1 MKKLTRSPFWAL
13 ILSSL
18 CLSGCDLLR
27 LSPFEVLSW
36 NPGEGF
42 MEEPGNIEVS
52 VLLSHDPDRLSVERY
67 FSLSEDGINL
77 EGDFLWEGERI
88 YFIPR
93 APLERNHEYVIGITA
108 DAKDNNGLS
117 MDRSFEGSFSTRP
130 PVSRPKLV
138 SVFPEDGGTMTQVRG
153 SIRLEFSEDISISS
167 CTDSVSLSPALQG
180 IWVPQKPDTAVFIP
194 GEDWK
199 PGTRYTLGIQSSL
212 KGKTGLSMGEE
223 RSVSFTAGT
232 DREKPFLTGAWRI
245 EGMTETLL
253 QADDGEGTTVNSGWG
268 KTSVLLLRFPEPV
281 DILSVKQCL
290 SCEAVSGLVLE
301 AESLYGT
308 ELRFSLK
315 EMPLWGSR
323 FIVRLGEGV
332 KDAAGNTSTDSF
344 VFTIC
349 VDGESSRPP
358 EFRGIR
364 FPMAPGDPL
373 DCMPRSYT
381 VSDAYAGLPLTAET
395 YHYPYLVKVES
406 WIELYFETS
415 GGAAIDPL
423 EIARCFRVEAT
434 NGAVSFNPRMVVN
447 ENFSISEAVAGW
459 ENYRRLE
466 VRGILTNSVSSGV
479 VSFVIDS
486 GFIDS
491 NGNTG
496 EEYRLPLLK

>member
-1 MKKLTRSPFWAL
+1 MKRLKVSSFWAI
-13 ILSSL
+13 ILFSL
-18 CLSGCDLLR
+18 CFSACDLLR

-42 MEEPGNIEVS
+42 VEEPGNIEIS

-67 FSLSEDGINL
+67 FSLSEDGTNL
-77 EGDFLWEGERI
+77 EGDFLWKGERV

-93 APLERNHEYVIGITA
+93 APLERNHEYVIGISA
-108 DAKDNNGLS
+108 DAKDSSGLS

-138 SVFPEDGGTMTQVRG
+138 SVFPEDGGTMTQLRG

-180 IWVPQKPDTAVFIP
+180 IWISDKPGTAVFIP

-199 PGTRYTLGIQSSL
+199 PGASYTLSIQSSL

-223 RSVSFTAGT
+223 RSVSFTAGN
-232 DREKPFLTGAWRI
+232 DREKPSLAGAWRI
-245 EGMTETLL
+245 DGTTETLL
-253 QADDGEGTTVNSGWG
+253 QADDGEGKTVNPGWG
-268 KTSVLLLRFPEPV
+268 KTSVLLLRFTEPV
-281 DILSVKQCL
+281 DVLSVKQCL
-290 SCEAVSGLVLE
+290 TCEAVSGLVPE
-301 AESLYGT
+301 TESLSGT

-315 EMPLWGSR
+315 EAPLWGSR

-332 KDAAGNTSTDSF
+332 KDAAGNTGTESF

-349 VDGESSRPP
+349 ADGESSRPP
-358 EFRGIR
+358 VFKGIR
-364 FPMAPGDPL
+364 LPMDPEDPL
-373 DCMPRSYT
+373 DCKPHTYT
-381 VSDAYAGLPLTAET
+381 VSDAYRGLPFATKT
-395 YHYPYLVKVES
+395 GQDPYPKLDS

-415 GGAAIDPL
+415 DGAAIDPL

-447 ENFSISEAVAGW
+447 ENFSISEAVSGW

-466 VRGILTNSVSSGV
+466 VRGIFANTVSSGV
-479 VSFVIDS
+479 VSFVIDA
-486 GFIDS
+486 GFLDS
-491 NGNTG
+491 NGNAG

>member
-1 MKKLTRSPFWAL
+1 MKKSVFSPFWVF
-13 ILSSL
+13 IL
-18 CLSGCDLLR
+18 LSFCFSACDLLR

-42 MEEPGNIEVS
+42 MEEPWNIEVS

-67 FSLSEDGINL
+67 FSLSEDGTNL
-77 EGDFLWEGERI
+77 EGGFRWEGERV

-93 APLERNHEYVIGITA
+93 APLERNHEYVISITE
-108 DAKDNNGLS
+108 DAKDGSGLS
-117 MDRSFEGSFSTRP
+117 MDRGFQGSFSTRP

-138 SVFPEDGGTMTQVRG
+138 SVFPEDGGTMAQVRG
-153 SIRLEFSEDISISS
+153 SIRLEFSEDISITS
-167 CTDSVSLSPALQG
+167 CIDSVSLSPALQG
-180 IWVPQKPDTAVFIP
+180 IWIFDKPDTAVFIP
-194 GEDWK
+194 GEDWE
-199 PGTRYTLGIQSSL
+199 PGTRYTIGIQSSL

-232 DREKPFLTGAWRI
+232 DREKPFLSGAWRLD
-245 EGMTETLL
+245 GMTETLL
-253 QADDGEGTTVNSGWG
+253 QADDGEGKTVNSGWE
-268 KTSVLLLRFPEPV
+268 KTSVLLLRFSEPV
-281 DILSVKQCL
+281 DILSVQQSL

-308 ELRFSLK
+308 ELRFAVK

-332 KDAAGNTSTDSF
+332 RDAAGNAAADSF
-344 VFTIC
+344 VFTFC
-349 VDGESSRPP
+349 ADGESSQPP
-358 EFRGIR
+358 VFRGIR
-364 FPMAPGDPL
+364 FPMAPGDL
-373 DCMPRSYT
+373 LNCMPRSYA

-395 YHYPYLVKVES
+395 YHYPYLVKVDS

-423 EIARCFRVEAT
+423 EIARCFRMEAT
-434 NGAVSFNPRMVVN
+434 NGAVSFNPRMVVD
-447 ENFSISEAVAGW
+447 ENFSISEAAAGW
-459 ENYRRLE
+459 ENLKRLE
-466 VRGILTNSVSSGV
+466 VRGIIINSVSSGV

-486 GFIDS
+486 GFLDS
-491 NGNTG
+491 NGNAG

>member
-1 MKKLTRSPFWAL
+1 MKKPIFFPFLAL
-13 ILSSL
+13 ILSSV
-18 CLSGCDLLR
+18 CFSDCDLLR
-27 LSPFEVLSW
+27 FSPFEVLSW

-67 FSLSEDGINL
+67 FSLSEDGTNL
-77 EGDFLWEGERI
+77 EGDFLWKGERI

-93 APLERNHEYVIGITA
+93 APLERNHEYVISITA
-108 DAKDNNGLS
+108 DAKDSDGLS
-117 MDRSFEGSFSTRP
+117 MDRGFEGSFSTRSSA
-130 PVSRPKLV
+130 SRPKLV
-138 SVFPEDGGTMTQVRG
+138 SVFPEDGGTMAQVRG

-167 CTDSVSLSPALQG
+167 CIDSVKLSPAVQG
-180 IWVPQKPDTAVFIP
+180 IWILDKPDTAVFIP
-194 GEDWK
+194 GENWE
-199 PGTRYTLGIQSSL
+199 PGTCYTLGIQSSL

-245 EGMTETLL
+245 DGMAETLL
-253 QADDGEGTTVNSGWG
+253 QADDGEGKTVNSGWE
-268 KTSVLLLRFPEPV
+268 KTSVLLLRFSEPV

-290 SCEAVSGLVLE
+290 SCEVVSGLVPE

-308 ELRFSLK
+308 ELRFTLK

-323 FIVRLGEGV
+323 FILRLGEGV
-332 KDAAGNTSTDSF
+332 KDAAGNTSTNSF
-344 VFTIC
+344 VFTLC
-349 VDGESSRPP
+349 ADGESSQSPV
-358 EFRGIR
+358 FRGIR
-364 FPMAPGDPL
+364 FPLAPGNLL

-381 VSDAYAGLPLTAET
+381 ASDAYAGLPLTAEA
-395 YHYPYLVKVES
+395 YHYPYMAEVDS

-415 GGAAIDPL
+415 CGAAIDPL

-486 GFIDS
+486 GFLDS